1 MFLLGSHLNRVL
13 LINFFYRVNGFGSV
27 VKKNK
32 LTPKQKR
39 FIDEYLVDLNAT
51 QAAIRAGYSKRTAC
65 FIGYEN
71 LTKPQIKEA
80 LGVAQENLSRRTQV
94 TQEQVIAELAAI
106 AFANIGDVMSWGP
119 GGVLMK
125 SAEELPPEVLAS
137 VADVSNSKGK
147 EGGTI
152 RIKLHDKLKA
162 LELLGKHLGLFVEK
176 VEVGLRPIFTF
187 GDEGS

>member
-1 MFLLGSHLNRVL
+1 M
-13 LINFFYRVNGFGSV
+13 
-27 VKKNK
+27 KKNK

-80 LGVAQENLSRRTQV
+80 LGVAQENLSKRTEI
-94 TQEQVIAELAAI
+94 TQERVIAELATI
-106 AFANIGDVMSWGP
+106 AFSNIGDVVSWGP
-119 GGVLMK
+119 GGVSVK
-125 SAEELPPEVLAS
+125 SADELSPEILAS
-137 VADVSNSKGK
+137 VADVSKSGGK
-147 EGGTI
+147 EGGVV
-152 RIKLHDKLKA
+152 RVRLYDKLKA

-187 GDEGS
+187 GDES